1 MPAGILR
8 GVEFAK
14 RTTLLNTDD
23 EIIMMSDG
31 ITDVGDDWLEEF
43 LKLETSFDPNEKAKA
58 ILRLALE
65 NSDEKHRDDMSVIVA
80 KMIEK

>member
-1 MPAGILR
+1 MWNLP
-8 GVEFAK
+8 K
-14 RTTLLNTDD
+14 
-23 EIIMMSDG
+23 
-31 ITDVGDDWLEEF
+31 EEF

>member
-58 ILRLALE
+58 ILRLALLKTAMK
-65 NSDEKHRDDMSVIVA
+65 STV
-80 KMIEK
+80 MICL